1 MRLLLVGASSK
12 YAIEL
17 PYFKYL
23 REFPEFDQVEF
34 FEAQNMFLEYYQKS
48 IINKILYRLGYSQIL
63 KKINSKLIEKVDDFK
78 PDVILVFK
86 GMEIFPETL
95 EKIKATG
102 ILLSNYNPDNPYIF
116 SGRGSGNKNIT
127 NSIGL
132 YDVHFTYSKSILSE
146 LNLKHPKSHVYYL
159 PFGFDVDDDLY
170 EECKKQQEI
179 VKVCFLGNPD
189 KYRAKFIEKLCEL
202 GIKIDVYGNNWQKYI
217 SHNNCTSFDG
227 VYDLD
232 LWKTLAK
239 YRVQLNIMRPHNMD
253 SHNMRTFEIPAIG
266 GIELAPNTP
275 EHRLFFN
282 EGKEIFLYQN
292 EQECVSKICQLLEL
306 SFDQASKIRENARNK
321 CVSSKYSYYWR
332 SKEIANYFNG
342 IFKLNP

>member
-1 MRLLLVGASSK
+1 MRLLLVGANSK

-17 PYFKYL
+17 PYLKYL

-48 IINKILYRLGYSQIL
+48 IINKILYRLGYIQIL

-78 PDVILVFK
+78 PDIILVFK

-95 EKIKATG
+95 RKLKAKD

-146 LNLKHPKSHVYYL
+146 LNLKHPQSHVYYL

-170 EECKKQQEI
+170 EECKNQQEI

-266 GIELAPNTP
+266 GIELAPRTA
-275 EHRLFFN
+275 EHEAFFEEN
-282 EGKEIFLYQN
+282 KEIFLYDN
-292 EQECVSKICQLLEL
+292 SKNCALQINKILKL
-306 SFDQASKIRENARNK
+306 SKTKSDLIRINSREK
-321 CVSSKYSYYWR
+321 CILSGYGYKSR
-332 SKEIANYFNG
+332 ANYVAGVLKEEMKNH
-342 IFKLNP
+342 